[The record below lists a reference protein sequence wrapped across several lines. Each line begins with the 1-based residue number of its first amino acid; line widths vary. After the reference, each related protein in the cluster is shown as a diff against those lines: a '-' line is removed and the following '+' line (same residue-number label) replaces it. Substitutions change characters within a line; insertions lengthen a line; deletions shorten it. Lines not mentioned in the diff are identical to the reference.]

1 MGSFITIVLI
11 YIIYYI
17 FSVNR
22 YDKNGH
28 YKDKKYKYNKN
39 KKLSPKEIKEQK
51 KLDHDMLPSE
61 VMLFV
66 DRYKIDLDKVNI
78 RGLLKL
84 TGLILGI
91 EIAIVT
97 LTVVII
103 FKEQIVISI
112 IVGFI
117 LLMILYLI
125 SLKLLANIFKKKGL
139 VKNE

>member
-1 MGSFITIVLI
+1 MGTLLAIIFI

-28 YKDKKYKYNKN
+28 FKDKRYKDKKKFS
-39 KKLSPKEIKEQK
+39 KKEEQELK
-51 KLDHDMLPSE
+51 KLDYDRLPGE
-61 VMLFV
+61 VRVFV
-66 DRYKIDLDKVNI
+66 DLYKIDLDKVNI

-91 EIAIVT
+91 EIGIISIT
-97 LTVVII
+97 MYII
-103 FKEQIVISI
+103 FRNEILISV

-117 LLMILYLI
+117 LLMIIYLI
-125 SLKLLANIFKKKGL
+125 SLKLLANNFKKRGL
-139 VKNE
+139 IKNE

>member
-1 MGSFITIVLI
+1 
-11 YIIYYI
+11 
-17 FSVNR
+17 
-22 YDKNGH
+22 
-28 YKDKKYKYNKN
+28 
-39 KKLSPKEIKEQK
+39 
-51 KLDHDMLPSE
+51 MLPSE

-66 DRYKIDLDKVNI
+66 DRYKINLDKVNI

-103 FKEQIVISI
+103 FKNQIVISI